1 MSKVIFVPVS
11 VAGGLLAGL
20 IGRKLFTVI
29 WVQVVCSG

>member
-20 IGRKLFTVI
+20 MAES
-29 WVQVVCSG
+29 CSP